1 MDAGLFEDRN
11 GNVALM
17 NIMCDM
23 TQFYI
28 VVPVPDEVA
37 STLVEYFMQHVLLKF
52 GICNLVILDD
62 SSPFKGVFSAMCKAL
77 RINYDIFSKRNHKRL
92 LLEKFHR
99 FLNKVVTIAVEDRGT
114 NDVFV
119 AASVATGY
127 AWNSSPIDGTDT
139 LCSVPALGRELR
151 FPFDVDISALL
162 PLVSNNADSVVSYL
176 RLTDSNCHF
185 ATAIL
190 KILIEDRRTAY
201 VERINNNRN
210 TFSMRP
216 GDLVMDR
223 TAVQSDKR
231 KYKVAKLNYADRGPF

>member
-1 MDAGLFEDRN
+1 
-11 GNVALM
+11 
-17 NIMCDM
+17 MCDM

-92 LLEKFHR
+92 LVDKFHR

-119 AASVATGY
+119 AASVAAGY
-127 AWNSSPIDGTDT
+127 AWNSSHIDGTDT
-139 LCSVPALGRELR
+139 L
-151 FPFDVDISALL
+151 
-162 PLVSNNADSVVSYL
+162 
-176 RLTDSNCHF
+176 
-185 ATAIL
+185 
-190 KILIEDRRTAY
+190 
-201 VERINNNRN
+201 
-210 TFSMRP
+210 
-216 GDLVMDR
+216 
-223 TAVQSDKR
+223 
-231 KYKVAKLNYADRGPF
+231 